1 MVSREWLVGKMP
13 RIHTLHLDGLL
24 FKEPGL
30 DFVRSSRM
38 LRRTELKNIAS
49 IDDAKEESIQFPKAS
64 TAGQI
69 YGSNYAAIIWI

>member
-1 MVSREWLVGKMP
+1 MAKCLESILF
-13 RIHTLHLDGLL
+13 TSTSFF